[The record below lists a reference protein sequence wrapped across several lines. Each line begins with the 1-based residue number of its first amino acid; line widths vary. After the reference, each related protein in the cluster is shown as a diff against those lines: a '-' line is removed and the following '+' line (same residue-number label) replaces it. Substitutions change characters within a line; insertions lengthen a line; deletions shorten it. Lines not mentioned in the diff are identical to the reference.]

1 MYYIEVNGKIIPRP
15 YQTMTEA
22 QAERERLKKEMVAC
36 INVVYIQ

>member
-15 YQTMTEA
+15 YQTMAEA
-22 QAERERLKKEMVAC
+22 QVERERLKEEMVAC